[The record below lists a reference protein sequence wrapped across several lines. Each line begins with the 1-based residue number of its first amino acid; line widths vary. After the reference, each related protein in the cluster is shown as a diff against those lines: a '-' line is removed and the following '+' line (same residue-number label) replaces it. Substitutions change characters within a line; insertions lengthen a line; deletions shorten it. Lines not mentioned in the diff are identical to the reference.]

1 VYLTYVIQFCSAGSK
16 SLAAFTASRER
27 FGENGN
33 GPAAPEAR
41 AAESRRHP
49 HGSNQIQSEKGEAQT
64 RKLKKGKENHIPTEK
79 RRTSSTNPTGGC
91 HAALR
96 VTRQPPYPWALLRD
110 RYRRGGKPTSGA
122 GQHPTCTIT
131 RRRGPG
137 ASINFTR
144 ALLGSRHL
152 CAPLS
157 PPRLPWPSSPRAP
170 PGGRGNPVPIL
181 FLRARLRLGGGSK
194 APRAFWLRTPAIS
207 DSDSP

>member
-1 VYLTYVIQFCSAGSK
+1 MSYSSVL
-16 SLAAFTASRER
+16 LAAKASQRSQPA
-27 FGENGN
+27 GN
-33 GPAAPEAR
+33 GSEKMAAPEAR

-64 RKLKKGKENHIPTEK
+64 RKIKKRKRKPYPNGKKDVPAPPTRQVAVTPRSGSHVS
-79 RRTSSTNPTGGC
+79 RRTRGRCYATGIGG
-91 HAALR
+91 
-96 VTRQPPYPWALLRD
+96 
-110 RYRRGGKPTSGA
+110 GGKPTSGA